1 MRQIEMMVS
10 TILRLLSLEASRDS
24 ALPEESRQSGP
35 GDRKSD
41 SKDRESDSGDP
52 QNDSE
57 DRQRDSGRWEEELDR
72 LLRQGQLGRAEDLL
86 FEHLAPEDRGA
97 LSAALDFYRRANALT
112 DAELEARD
120 FTREELLEG
129 LTEVSKRYGL
139 CLPGFGDGPI

>member
-41 SKDRESDSGDP
+41 SKDR
-52 QNDSE
+52 
-57 DRQRDSGRWEEELDR
+57 QRDSGRWEEELDR

-86 FEHLAPEDRGA
+86 FEHLDPEDRGA

-112 DAELEARD
+112 DAELEAQN

-129 LTEVSKRYGL
+129 LTEVAKRYGL

>member
-35 GDRKSD
+35 GDRISD
-41 SKDRESDSGDP
+41 SKDR
-52 QNDSE
+52 QRDSE

-86 FEHLAPEDRGA
+86 FEHLDPEDRGA

-112 DAELEARD
+112 DAELEAQN

-129 LTEVSKRYGL
+129 LTEVAKRYGL

>member
-41 SKDRESDSGDP
+41 SKDR
-52 QNDSE
+52 QRDSE
-57 DRQRDSGRWEEELDR
+57 DRQGSSGQLAQALTS
-72 LLRQGQLGRAEDLL
+72 LLRQGQLGKAEDLL
-86 FEHLAPEDRGA
+86 FEHLDPEDESVLA
-97 LSAALDFYRRANALT
+97 AALDFYRQANALT
-112 DAELEARD
+112 DGELEAQG

-129 LTEVSKRYGL
+129 LSQVAKRYGL
-139 CLPGFGDGPI
+139 CFFEPGPA